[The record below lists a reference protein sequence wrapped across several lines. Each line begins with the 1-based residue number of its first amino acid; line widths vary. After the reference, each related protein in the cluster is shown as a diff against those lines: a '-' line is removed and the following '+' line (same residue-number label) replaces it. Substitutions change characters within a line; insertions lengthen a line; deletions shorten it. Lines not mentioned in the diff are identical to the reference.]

1 MAPDYTLDDYR
12 RQLDQALKLD
22 MKHLVG
28 RRPDPSEEELALAV
42 RSLHQMIDAMTD
54 EERQVLIR
62 LPRMTAAM
70 TGEERLTLQLL
81 WQRVLHR
88 QMIDAMTDEERS
100 NPDLID
106 SSRRTRIAS
115 ACGTDSK
122 EVEKLLAGFHK
133 LRQIMRDV
141 RSWSRWRL
149 YKMAFGHLWNQ
160 GLYRVIT
167 LMLIVVLVYVAI
179 VGVLVVLWRLQ

>member
-1 MAPDYTLDDYR
+1 
-12 RQLDQALKLD
+12 

-28 RRPDPSEEELALAV
+28 RTPDPSEEDLALAGS
-42 RSLHQMIDAMTD
+42 SLRQMIDAMTD

-70 TGEERLTLQLL
+70 TGEERLMLQWL

-115 ACGTDSK
+115 ECGTDSK
-122 EVEKLLAGFHK
+122 EVEKLLASFHK
-133 LRQIMRDV
+133 LRQVMRDV
-141 RSWSRWRL
+141 RSWSQWQL
-149 YKMAFGHLWNQ
+149 YKMVLGHMWNQ
-160 GLYRVIT
+160 GFFRALT
-167 LMLIVVLVYVAI
+167 QMLILLLVLVAI
-179 VGVLVVLWRLQ
+179 VGVVVGVLRRLQ